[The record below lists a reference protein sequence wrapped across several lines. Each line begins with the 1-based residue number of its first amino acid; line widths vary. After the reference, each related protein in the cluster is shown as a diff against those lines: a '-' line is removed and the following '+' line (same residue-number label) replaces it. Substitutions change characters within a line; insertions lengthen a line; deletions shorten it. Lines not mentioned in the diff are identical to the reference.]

1 MKELAS
7 KFLDSKTAVTGL
19 FLVVAISLMF
29 NTLKV
34 IQRNYELQQQLDTL
48 ADEVALIEVENQN
61 LKFNI
66 QYYETDAY
74 LEVEAKRRFNL
85 AEAGEKVILL
95 PKDGD
100 LPQEQLRTR
109 VEEQQATQPQYE
121 QNLDK
126 WRAFLFGGSN

>member
-7 KFLDSKTAVTGL
+7 KFLDSKIAVTGL

-85 AEAGEKVILL
+85 AETGEKVILL